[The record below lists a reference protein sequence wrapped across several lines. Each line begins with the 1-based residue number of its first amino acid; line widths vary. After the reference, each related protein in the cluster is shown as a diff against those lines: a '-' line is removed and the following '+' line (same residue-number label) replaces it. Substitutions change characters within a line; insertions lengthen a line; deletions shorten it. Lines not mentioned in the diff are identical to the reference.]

1 MAPRKN
7 AQQLA
12 AELELLKDENV
23 HLRNRLDGFEKS
35 MDLAMIQMNTVL
47 QAKPPANAQP
57 LAELTGKLTR
67 LEENAAVLAGK
78 FSELES
84 QCREMDGRMIVETQA
99 VGDLKARVREN
110 EVTLGARLS
119 ELESECRG
127 IQGRMKVEAQTVAD
141 LQARVANLGEN
152 EANRLDAKVVELE
165 LKCRE
170 VCGRVDMEVR
180 YSLQMLYSMATSIDN
195 HTKCYL
201 LQNNRRLAIQPP
213 NYNSV
218 ELCQGEIQALETH
231 LKSIR
236 EDMRASQE
244 TATENQKELLKHRAE
259 IKNMQNLGKRVSQQI
274 TNLELSSRRNQ
285 TDLSG
290 QACRIDQV
298 ELEGRQSVTRRQ
310 DEIDDRLKSIEGI
323 VFNLPNQNKELLMGQ
338 ATLQYHA
345 MEIDNMATGM
355 TPHNLD
361 AKNFIELLSN
371 EFGENLSAAVESVKQ
386 WVILVQKEEV
396 GSILEQ
402 LNQNSRDIANQRL
415 DLNCL
420 QRIKPQVYQVD
431 QISQDQS
438 KLFDQLKIIDGRT
451 IQLYG
456 ENGERQLVH
465 ANMQNQ
471 SMDLMDTGEG
481 VMDLVQKKCDES
493 VSVMQSSL
501 SARLELFQQT
511 ILVAQ
516 RNELQPVINQNAQ
529 NSSELLQQRRQLQSV
544 LKTKAQIEGKILRLE
559 DANNRNE
566 TNLSKTKSVIDSLV
580 QENQLISQRQNNIDD
595 NVSQLSRWNDEAQ
608 LRNESMQNESMELY
622 RPTVLELTRQTCKE
636 SLQIYQHNSNSA
648 LESFKQRL
656 LSAQNE
662 ELRSIM
668 GQLKKTSSEITK
680 QSRQLE
686 SMESAK
692 AQMEGRISSLETV
705 VENSQSNLSEANPDI
720 QTLLKK
726 TRPIQPHQTT
736 DHPDESGTG
745 KENPFDDDFLT
756 TSPCANQ
763 SHHLIPDIS
772 IDEVST
778 SSRSGTSKERLGAKS
793 ARSNL
798 HGPSGAGYEPD
809 TESDSDE
816 ESSDCPDIPERY
828 HSTAPQNNCA
838 NFGGRDYTD
847 DESDS
852 SSPRNKASTSR
863 QPNKVQGSLNKN
875 QKWVRATQK
884 NGKQKRQSLRKER
897 ESMDPAEVDDDKAL
911 SNAVQEH
918 IRILTGL
925 PRKKKAFPRSP
936 TLEELEN
943 LPALPEGVLSV
954 SAPAAIKA
962 KKVTATWDRDE
973 TMGNNFSTYCLRRAR
988 QYGLPFVGLSIFTK
1002 NSKALEWNRRTSA
1015 FCNDTFYHAVI
1026 AGDYGK
1032 IFRAGYDL
1040 DNGGLKRVE
1049 KLIQVNLEYR
1059 IAEMTKDFKRANIK
1073 SKGCGSDSSDEDG
1086 RLRASKLR
1094 EEDEQKDRRKARVVA
1109 LAQRRYDTANAFP
1122 EMRRYR
1128 FLFEDERLCSSDESV
1143 AKDDDDTRIRHVP
1156 VWRSQKATALVEKID
1171 KLTKILRKQG
1181 PRKSGRKPG
1190 KGINL
1195 GAEAPPGGLE
1205 ASPCQLPEDCY
1216 GTLWMGAQPVEQR
1229 KRLAVKP
1236 ATFDDD

>member
-67 LEENAAVLAGK
+67 LEENAAVSIQLAGK

-290 QACRIDQV
+290 QACRIDQ
-298 ELEGRQSVTRRQ
+298 
-310 DEIDDRLKSIEGI
+310 
-323 VFNLPNQNKELLMGQ
+323 
-338 ATLQYHA
+338 
-345 MEIDNMATGM
+345 EIDNMATGM

-361 AKNFIELLSN
+361 AKNFIELLEKKSN

-420 QRIKPQVYQVD
+420 QRIKPQVD

-608 LRNESMQNESMELY
+608 LRNERIVSTYCPGAYSKLCKLANFCDLGSQPDPKDN
-622 RPTVLELTRQTCKE
+622 LTQRQTCKE

-656 LSAQNE
+656 LSAQNK

-668 GQLKKTSSEITK
+668 GQVKKTSSEITK

-736 DHPDESGTG
+736 DHPDEAPLDLENLMDIQTSGTG

-1040 DNGGLKRVE
+1040 DDGGLKRVE

-1143 AKDDDDTRIRHVP
+1143 AEDDDDTRIRHVP

-1190 KGINL
+1190 KRINL

>member
-67 LEENAAVLAGK
+67 LEENAAVSIQLAGK

-323 VFNLPNQNKELLMGQ
+323 
-338 ATLQYHA
+338 A
-345 MEIDNMATGM
+345 
-355 TPHNLD
+355 
-361 AKNFIELLSN
+361 N

-420 QRIKPQVYQVD
+420 QRIKPQVD

-608 LRNESMQNESMELY
+608 LRNESMQNESMASLSLFVTSVDYRIGLCVLY
-622 RPTVLELTRQTCKE
+622 LLPISGIVSTYCPGAYSKLCKLANFCDLGSQPDPKDNLTQRQTCKE

-656 LSAQNE
+656 LSAQNK

-668 GQLKKTSSEITK
+668 GQVKKTSSEITK

-692 AQMEGRISSLETV
+692 AQVSKYQLNTQT
-705 VENSQSNLSEANPDI
+705 NSQSNLSEANPDI

-736 DHPDESGTG
+736 DHPDEAPLDL
-745 KENPFDDDFLT
+745 ENLMDIQT
-756 TSPCANQ
+756 

-1040 DNGGLKRVE
+1040 DDGGLKRVE

-1143 AKDDDDTRIRHVP
+1143 AEDDDDTRIRHVP

>member
-298 ELEGRQSVTRRQ
+298 ELEGRQS
-310 DEIDDRLKSIEGI
+310 EK
-323 VFNLPNQNKELLMGQ
+323 K
-338 ATLQYHA
+338 
-345 MEIDNMATGM
+345 
-355 TPHNLD
+355 
-361 AKNFIELLSN
+361 SN

-420 QRIKPQVYQVD
+420 QRIKPQVD

-608 LRNESMQNESMELY
+608 LRNESMQNESMASLSLFVTSVDYRIGLCVLY
-622 RPTVLELTRQTCKE
+622 LLPISGIVSTYCPGAYSKLCKLANFCDLGSQPDPKDNLTQRQTCKE

-656 LSAQNE
+656 LSAQNK

-668 GQLKKTSSEITK
+668 GQVKKTSSEITK

-736 DHPDESGTG
+736 DHPDEAPLDPENLMDIQTSGTG

-1040 DNGGLKRVE
+1040 DDGGLKRVE

-1143 AKDDDDTRIRHVP
+1143 AEDDDDTRIRHVP

-1190 KGINL
+1190 KRINL